1 MVAIRYRSRHKVD
14 VVHEKR
20 MKMRNIIL
28 TLAFGF
34 AVTSTAL
41 GEAVSPELV
50 VRGLIEAAHSNN
62 LESFISNADLVR
74 IASAPRHG
82 HTPESLLKMLRNIDL
97 KNSVFENIARTDRP
111 EKVIIRMTKPLS
123 LNFDLELVAP
133 RQRIG
138 KDEDR
143 YVVFSVH
150 P

>member
-1 MVAIRYRSRHKVD
+1 
-14 VVHEKR
+14 
-20 MKMRNIIL
+20 MRNIIL
-28 TLAFGF
+28 TVAIGF

-50 VRGLIEAAHSNN
+50 VNGLIEAAHSNN
-62 LESFISNADLVR
+62 LENFISNADLAK

-97 KNSVFENIARTDRP
+97 KKIVFENIARTGRP
-111 EKVIIRMTKPLS
+111 EKVTVRMTKPLS
-123 LNFDLELVAP
+123 LDFDLELVAP

-138 KDEDR
+138 KEEDR
-143 YVVFSVH
+143 YVVVSVH